1 MGCSADSEVTS
12 TVATVGMSK
21 RSAPAAATWVPVE
34 PAGMMCFLSMATS
47 SKRLQGHLSPRGFE
61 ELENPVGRDGS
72 PVRAIVELVPQLV
85 ASLFELED
93 GAHPRQ
99 LLGRGGYELH
109 RAVPYRRLVALEEGA
124 ARVSLPRREAPKR
137 LSALFRRTP
146 PRRSVHRIAE
156 RAQHSGDIAHGR
168 VLADALL
175 E

>member
-1 MGCSADSEVTS
+1 
-12 TVATVGMSK
+12 
-21 RSAPAAATWVPVE
+21 
-34 PAGMMCFLSMATS
+34 
-47 SKRLQGHLSPRGFE
+47 
-61 ELENPVGRDGS
+61 
-72 PVRAIVELVPQLV
+72 
-85 ASLFELED
+85 SLFELED

-146 PRRSVHRIAE
+146 PRRGVPRVAE
-156 RAQHSGDIAHGR
+156 PAQHSGGIAQGR

-175 E
+175 QAARGLALEVQHHESIGGLEDLTEMKVSVTPDLVGASAAEKAHVRHRRIDAASRAPQRLADHVEPGRRGG